1 MRGHE
6 EILGRWEIGKWNTR
20 RRKGTPMKG
29 TGHGREQWEERM
41 NEVECDGV

>member
-20 RRKGTPMKG
+20 RRKGTP
-29 TGHGREQWEERM
+29 TGGYWTVGEG
-41 NEVECDGV
+41 NE